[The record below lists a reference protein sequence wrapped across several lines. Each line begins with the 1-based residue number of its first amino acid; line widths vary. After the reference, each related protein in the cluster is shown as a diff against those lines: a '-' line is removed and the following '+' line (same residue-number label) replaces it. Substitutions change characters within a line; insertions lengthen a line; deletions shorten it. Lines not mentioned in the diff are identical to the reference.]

1 VDIIILI
8 FLAVRIGRL
17 AESKGQSSLKWRA
30 YLVLG
35 WIAGEI
41 TGGILGMMIFGNDL
55 VSCALVGLA
64 GAFGVYFIIK
74 NNLSKL
80 PDTSHDDDINNIGS
94 F

>member
-1 VDIIILI
+1 L
-8 FLAVRIGRL
+8 LSELGRL

-64 GAFGVYFIIK
+64 GAFGAYFIIK

-94 F
+94 Y

>member
-1 VDIIILI
+1 MDIIILI
-8 FLAVRIGRL
+8 FLAFRMGKL
-17 AESKGQSSLKWRA
+17 AESKGQSSLKWRV

-41 TGGILGMMIFGNDL
+41 AGGILGMIIFGNDL

-64 GAFGVYFIIK
+64 GAFGAYFIIK

-80 PDTSHDDDINNIGS
+80 PDTFHNDDIN
-94 F
+94 